1 MGQETVG
8 RMMEILLVEDSLVDA
23 CATIGAL
30 RHSQVKHRLTLVR
43 DGEEALDFLKR
54 EGRFARVPRP
64 DLILLDLQ
72 MPKKDGFE
80 LLTEIRADA
89 ELAAIPVVVLTASN
103 DEADRTRSQLLD
115 VDVDCYLT
123 KPVNLEKFVAVVRQM
138 KHYWFTDLIL
148 ATADSAPT
156 TH

>member
-1 MGQETVG
+1 MPDTVG

-43 DGEEALDFLKR
+43 DGEEAILFLQR
-54 EGRFARVPRP
+54 EGRFARAPRP
-64 DLILLDLQ
+64 DLVLLDLHL
-72 MPKKDGFE
+72 PKRDGFE
-80 LLTEIRADA
+80 VLTDMRAD
-89 ELAAIPVVVLTASN
+89 EHLQTIPVVVLTASN

-115 VDVDCYLT
+115 VDCDNYLT
-123 KPVNLEKFVAVVRQM
+123 KPVNLDKFVEVVRQM

-148 ATADSAPT
+148 AKAAV
-156 TH
+156 